1 MEFERLDVDWT
12 FPDAETQYGTHG
24 FHKYPA
30 RMPPQIP
37 DTVLSHLKD
46 EGVLNND
53 SVVYDPFCGSG
64 TTIVEAR
71 LNGLNAMGNDI
82 NPFACLLSTAKATRV
97 DPNEVR
103 DAWSDYREQMQNS
116 IEFVAEEYS
125 EEVDTVSVER
135 PEVRDGWFPQPQLY
149 QLGAIRDVITEV
161 DSDYG
166 EDVSRIFRIAL
177 AETAREISY
186 QRNGEFK
193 RYRMAEEDRDK
204 HNPDVWEEFV
214 DSFEDK
220 IPRVEQF
227 YNEANSH
234 NETSIFCDD
243 SRDLNEIDDNSV
255 DVIMTS
261 PPYGDHKTTVAY
273 GEFSQD
279 PGIIS
284 SSFEYDV
291 MRKVD
296 KIGLGGKN
304 NYQSLQYLEGV
315 SDSLSQTIETL
326 DEKDGRKEDAVNF
339 FEDYYQTMKECHRV
353 LKPGHPIIWV
363 VANRTMSRVN
373 IPTHLITKELCEDIG
388 MEFVTNIPR
397 EIPRRTMPLK
407 NAPENVSGVKGELMS
422 DENILVMKKPE

>member
-1 MEFERLDVDWT
+1 
-12 FPDAETQYGTHG
+12 
-24 FHKYPA
+24 
-30 RMPPQIP
+30 MPPQIP

>member
-1 MEFERLDVDWT
+1 MELENLDVDWT
-12 FPDAETQYGTHG
+12 FPEADTQYATHG

-46 EGVLNND
+46 EGVLNSD
-53 SVVYDPFCGSG
+53 SVVYDPFSGSG
-64 TTIVEAR
+64 TTMVEAR
-71 LNGLNAMGNDI
+71 LNNLNAMGNDI

-97 DPNEVR
+97 DPDEVR
-103 DAWSDYREQMQNS
+103 GAWNEYRESMQNS
-116 IEFVAEEYS
+116 IKVVAEEYS
-125 EEVDTVSVER
+125 EDEDAVSVEE
-135 PEVRDGWFPQPQLY
+135 PGVRDGWFPQPQLY
-149 QLGAIRDVITEV
+149 QLGAIRDVISEI

-166 EDVSRIFRIAL
+166 EDVSRIFRVAL

-193 RYRMAEEDRDK
+193 RYRMAEEDRDE
-204 HNPDVWEEFV
+204 HDPDVWEEFV
-214 DSFEDK
+214 DSIEDK
-220 IPRVEQF
+220 IPRVEEF
-227 YNEANSH
+227 YNEASSDD
-234 NETSIFCDD
+234 ETNIFSAD
-243 SRDLNEIDDNSV
+243 SRDVNEIDDDSV
-255 DVIMTS
+255 DVIITS

-284 SSFEYDV
+284 NEFEYDV

-296 KIGLGGKN
+296 KRGLGGKN
-304 NYQSLQYLEGV
+304 NYESLQELEGV
-315 SDSLSQTIETL
+315 SESLSQTIDTL

-339 FEDYYQTMKECHRV
+339 FEDYYQVMKECHRV
-353 LKPGHPIIWV
+353 LKPGQPIIWV

-388 MEFVTNIPR
+388 LEFVTNIPR

-407 NAPENVSGVKGELMS
+407 NAPENVPGLDGELMS
-422 DENILVMKKPE
+422 DENILVMKKSE